1 MTSILKDQKLEKAQE
16 MKSILKNILEQG
28 ERLQELSA
36 AVPPIKNSISQS
48 TQDIAELSIDLIYI
62 ICDYI
67 GSAPKGTDPSSY

>member
-36 AVPPIKNSISQS
+36 SVPSIKNSISQS

-67 GSAPKGTDPSSY
+67 GSAPKGTDQSSY